1 MDTKQ
6 LTLSQAIE
14 GYFIAAHARRLSP
27 HTLSDYDNTFRR
39 LEQFLGRDP
48 PLGDLT
54 AADVRAFLNSQNG
67 LSAKTLLNYH
77 TGLSALWT
85 WAVKER
91 LVERHILRDVD
102 PPKPEQR
109 AIVPYTQAD
118 LQAMLDACDRSQ
130 AYVRPGKRKCDH
142 ERPTALRDRAILILL
157 VDTGMRASELCR
169 LRIADLDLKNHRVR
183 VMGKGR
189 KERSLPISPRTSQ
202 VLWRYLATRD
212 DAQRQAAFLFTTRTG
227 QAISRFNLRHTLR
240 RIGDRAGVPGA
251 TVHRF
256 RHTFAIQFLRNG
268 GQIFALQRML
278 GHATLDMV
286 QRYLA
291 IAQADVERAHQD
303 ASPVANWRL

>member
-1 MDTKQ
+1 MDTKT

-14 GYFIAAHARRLSP
+14 GYCIAAHARRLSP
-27 HTLSDYDNTFRR
+27 HTLRDYDCTFRR
-39 LEQFLGRDP
+39 FETFLGRDP
-48 PLGDLT
+48 PLGELT

-85 WAVKER
+85 WAVKEH
-91 LVERHILRDVD
+91 LVERHIIREVD
-102 PPKPEQR
+102 PPRPEQR
-109 AIVPYTQAD
+109 AIVPYTQSD

-130 AYVRPGKRKCDH
+130 PYIRPGKRECDH

-169 LRIADLDLKNHRVR
+169 LRIADVDLKNHRVR

-189 KERSLPISPRTSQ
+189 KERTLPISPRTSQ

-212 DAQRQAAFLFTTRTG
+212 DAQRQAAFLFITRTG
-227 QAISRFNLRHTLR
+227 TAISRFNLRHTLR
-240 RIGDRAGVPGA
+240 RCGDRAGVTGV

-268 GQIFALQRML
+268 GQIFALQRIL